1 MKRFLLPLLLIG
13 FAACRHLPPAR
24 VADVQTEVRA
34 VLEKQAREWNA
45 GNLAGFMETYAPGE
59 ATRFASGGSVTRGW
73 QTVFDRYRGNY
84 NSRAK
89 MGTLTFSDLEVTV
102 AAPDIAIAFGRFQL
116 QRETDA
122 PTGLFTLT
130 LRRLP
135 QGWRI
140 IQDHTS
146 AEAKP

>member
-1 MKRFLLPLLLIG
+1 MKRLCLPLLLLSL
-13 FAACRHLPPAR
+13 AACRHVPSTR
-24 VADVQTEVRA
+24 GADVETEVRA

-89 MGTLTFSDLEVTV
+89 MGTLTFADLEITVTG
-102 AAPDIAIAFGRFQL
+102 PDTVIAFGRFL
-116 QRETDA
+116 LKRETDA